1 LKRFNLLASFNVHL
15 SVGLVSSGIAAT
27 SAMVGG
33 LASEKQV
40 VLYFVLGTIG
50 SLLPDIDADKSTPL
64 QIAFSFFSVLLAFV
78 VMFTYSAAFPSVM
91 ELVLIWLC
99 TYLFFRWIIF
109 ALFTCLTTHRGIF
122 HSVPAALF
130 FGFFTAALSYQL
142 FLSNP
147 LQAWM
152 SGMFISFGY
161 LVHLLLDELYSV
173 NVFGIKTRKSLGT
186 ALKLYYKNSAPAT
199 MSMYLAMI
207 AAFLATPSLTP
218 VTQQIIDEK
227 VFHKIHQRLIPEG
240 TWLRYSPP
248 KAVLLSDHTKG

>member
-1 LKRFNLLASFNVHL
+1 
-15 SVGLVSSGIAAT
+15 
-27 SAMVGG
+27 MVGG

-64 QIAFSFFSVLLAFV
+64 QIVFSFFSVLLAFI
-78 VMFTYSAAFPSVM
+78 VMFSYSATFPSVM
-91 ELVLIWLC
+91 ELVLIWLA

-122 HSVPAALF
+122 HSVPAVLF

-142 FLSNP
+142 FLFNP

-152 SGMFISFGY
+152 SGLFVSFGY

-173 NVFGIKTRKSLGT
+173 NVFGIRTRKSLGT
-186 ALKLYYKNSAPAT
+186 ALKFYYKCSLPAT
-199 MSMYLAMI
+199 MSMYLAMM
-207 AAFLATPSLTP
+207 AAFLAAPSLTP

-227 VFHKIHQRLIPEG
+227 VLHKIHQRLIPEG
-240 TWLRYSPP
+240 TWLGYSLPE
-248 KAVLLSDHTKG
+248 AVLLDDQLKG